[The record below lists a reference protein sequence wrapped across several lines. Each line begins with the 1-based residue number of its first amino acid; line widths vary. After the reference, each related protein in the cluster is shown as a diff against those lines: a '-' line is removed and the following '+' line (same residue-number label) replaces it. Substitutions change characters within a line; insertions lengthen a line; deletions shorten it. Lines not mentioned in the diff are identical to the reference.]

1 MLQHFLVNSQTIIKR
16 WYFHMKFN
24 THILD
29 ILEYMN
35 KHPSD
40 HNIFNL

>member
-1 MLQHFLVNSQTIIKR
+1 
-16 WYFHMKFN
+16 MKFN

-35 KHPSD
+35 KHPID
-40 HNIFNL
+40 HNIINLSKY